1 MKRIS
6 ELVLNKDHHLI
17 GFNKPSG
24 LPSQQDK
31 SEDPSIH
38 RMAMAYAHRDLY
50 VVHRIDR
57 RVSGVIVFAKTKAAA
72 KFLSDQWIAHTVK
85 KIYYAIVPVAD
96 IAPSGRLVHYLT
108 YDYTNNISTAHA
120 EAMPVADEA
129 ILEYKVVS
137 QLENFMVL
145 EIQLITGRKHQ
156 IRSQLA
162 ALGIPVRGDVKY
174 GSKRTNENGS
184 IDLHAY
190 SLEFNHPTTN
200 KPLKLVAP
208 FPEEGLWKHVKI

>member
-6 ELVLNKDHHLI
+6 ELVLYKDHHLI

-24 LPSQQDK
+24 LPTQQDK

-57 RVSGVIVFAKTKAAA
+57 RVSGAVVFAKTKAAA
-72 KFLSDQWIAHTVK
+72 KFLSDQWVAHTVK
-85 KIYYAIVPVAD
+85 KIYIALVPLID
-96 IAPSGRLVHYLT
+96 IPSEGRLIHHLT
-108 YDYTNNISTAHA
+108 YDYHQNVTKAHT
-120 EAMPVADEA
+120 EPVPRSEES
-129 ILEYKVVS
+129 ILEYKV
-137 QLENFMVL
+137 LMPLDNFQAIQ
-145 EIQLITGRKHQ
+145 IQLITGRKHQ

-162 ALGIPVRGDVKY
+162 AIGAPVRGDIKY
-174 GSKRTNENGS
+174 GSKRTNEDGS

-190 SLEFNHPTTN
+190 SLEFLHPTTN
-200 KPLKLVAP
+200 KPLKLGAP